1 MESKNRHGCVTAW
14 LILMI
19 VANAATAIVYLFFGE
34 IIDESLPTLISQ
46 TKLLILA
53 AIGLANL
60 VFAILLLKWKKWA
73 FWGFSATSLV
83 TVGINISFGLGIG
96 QSMLG
101 LISVAILFGILQIK
115 KDNISAWKNL
125 D

>member
-19 VANAATAIVYLFFGE
+19 ITNAATTIVYLFFGE
-34 IIDESLPTLISQ
+34 IIEESLPTLISQ

-60 VFAILLLKWKKWA
+60 VFAILLFKWKKWA
-73 FWGFSATSLV
+73 FWGFAATSLV

-101 LISVAILFGILQIK
+101 LISIAILFGILQIK